1 MLGCVGVLGSERVC
15 GCTRWVVR
23 GCVFGGTGY
32 VKRVDK
38 VVNDA
43 VEKDHTR
50 EIPPEI
56 VAEND
61 KIKGGDKNKGK
72 GGKWEGNQSLW
83 LKPMKEGKQY

>member
-1 MLGCVGVLGSERVC
+1 M
-15 GCTRWVVR
+15 
-23 GCVFGGTGY
+23 FGGTGY

-50 EIPPEI
+50 KIPPEI

-61 KIKGGDKNKGK
+61 KIKGGDKNKGEREENERVTRAC
-72 GGKWEGNQSLW
+72 G
-83 LKPMKEGKQY
+83 